1 MTVTVR
7 DAGSPDV
14 PAVQAIYAHHVR
26 TGAATFELEAP
37 PVEEMRRR
45 WEGTVA
51 AGLPYLVA
59 VEGESVVGFAY
70 CAAYRPRAAYRFTV
84 EDSLYLVPIATGR
97 GIGRRLLAELV
108 ARSERAGHRQMVA
121 VIGDSANEASIALHR
136 SLGFAE
142 QGTLRGVGWKLGRW
156 VDTVILQRPL
166 GAGLERA
173 PEST

>member
-1 MTVTVR
+1 MPVTVR
-7 DAGSPDV
+7 DARSPDV

-37 PVEEMRRR
+37 PVEEMQRR

-59 VEGESVVGFAY
+59 VQDDGVVGFAY
-70 CAAYRPRAAYRFTV
+70 CAPYRPRAAYRFTI
-84 EDSLYLVPIATGR
+84 EDSVYLDPAAVGR

-108 ARSERAGHRQMVA
+108 ARGERAGHRQMVA
-121 VIGDSANEASIALHR
+121 VVGDSANKASIALHR
-136 SLGFAE
+136 SLGFAQ
-142 QGTLRGVGWKLGRW
+142 QGTLPGVGWKLGRW

-166 GAGLERA
+166 GAGAERE
-173 PEST
+173 PGP